1 MRRIGVFVALSA
13 DDPEWQTRLAAFHA
27 PFAHEGTAVS
37 GKPTR
42 E

>member
-13 DDPEWQTRLAAFHA
+13 DDPEWQTRLAAFHV
-27 PFAHEGTAVS
+27 PFAREGTAVS